1 METQNITLAVPK
13 DVLRRIKHLAVQ
25 KDKSV
30 SRMLTEALIELVV
43 REDQYMQAR
52 THHSNTLAQVRDLG
66 TEGRVSYAREDL
78 HDRR

>member
-52 THHSNTLAQVRDLG
+52 THHSDTLAQVRDLG

>member
-52 THHSNTLAQVRDLG
+52 THHSDMLAQVRDLG
-66 TEGRVSYAREDL
+66 TEGRIAYAREDL
-78 HDRR
+78 HDRK